1 MACRRKPKTPLAEY
15 AKSLRQEKASELGM
29 AFPMY
34 VVSLQNMLDM
44 TEVKRHQEL
53 LRDGVLTEM
62 DAACGKAMF
71 LSHQWTSNQ
80 HPDPDG
86 KQLKVFQAAMSNLAS
101 GSIVAQPSAFSASA
115 QYLLGYH
122 ISLPD
127 LSANAIFVWYDYFS
141 VPQYTVTAWSRSVS
155 GNLFE
160 DQRNAIASIPAYID
174 KCDFFVV
181 LCPLMRHATT
191 HLTLNFESWAERG
204 WCRTEAMTR
213 NLSVKNASMLVIE
226 GPRQVTVGSTWH
238 STFLAP
244 GDAKYTVD
252 HDREVV
258 AEILKQMVRKK
269 LHSLLVKGDLP
280 GYRLLLNQ
288 QQVWLRKSNTAPVP
302 GLLAGDLRTDSDQMG
317 DVGEEFLFQHG
328 FSKLCECDEAGW
340 SPLCYAA
347 LGGNPQ
353 VLEALLSKRAN
364 PNETLRRSCPIL
376 YLQKGDPVLAICGRF
391 GNKES
396 IGTLLRAQADPNKQ
410 DHFGMSPLF
419 HVATYSDNVDGA
431 RLLLEAH
438 ADPRIANRASLNAFQ
453 YASIMGASKIAKEL
467 LQFPGGDASR
477 QELLHQAIFF
487 SQGFQSSAVH
497 ISLLLQSGCDINEQ
511 LRFDKVFPGVHLL
524 LGLLAL
530 KHCLSAPTLFNTF
543 AYHWRD
549 ATPLMVSILVRNYSI
564 SRILLEARARID
576 LRNSRKQTAFDLA
589 IKQGAP
595 DALLWDLWRRGAG
608 NHASQASISW
618 WHSNTPEEDSEDQMT
633 LITVDSS
640 IPVEMLQD
648 PDPMVSMQFWC
659 EDIQS
664 MVFTDPSLSSFTMF
678 HWQSLCSFKKCKVLW
693 HSLTTNIQ
701 NSWPWSTALSDCK
714 TTLLASLKLQN
725 LER

>member
-1 MACRRKPKTPLAEY
+1 MACRSKPKTPLAEY
-15 AKSLRQEKASELGM
+15 AKSLRQEKASELRM

-44 TEVKRHQEL
+44 TKVKRHQEL
-53 LRDGVLTEM
+53 LRDGILTEM
-62 DAACGKAMF
+62 DAARGKAMF

-86 KQLKVFQAAMSNLAS
+86 KQLKAFQAAMSNLAS
-101 GSIVAQPSAFSASA
+101 GSIVAQPGVFSALINFFA
-115 QYLLGYH
+115 GWQGL
-122 ISLPD
+122 SLPD
-127 LSANAIFVWYDYFS
+127 LSEIAIFVWYDYFS
-141 VPQYTVTAWSRSVS
+141 VPQHTVTRESRSVS
-155 GNLFE
+155 ENLFE

-181 LCPLMRHATT
+181 LCPLVRHATT

-213 NLSVKNASMLVIE
+213 ILSVKNASILVIE

-238 STFLAP
+238 STFLSP
-244 GDAKYTVD
+244 GDGKYTVD

-280 GYRLLLNQ
+280 GYRLILNQ
-288 QQVWLRKSNTAPVP
+288 QQVWLRKSKTGPVR
-302 GLLAGDLRTDSDQMG
+302 GLLAGDVRTNSDQMG

-328 FSKLCECDEAGW
+328 FSKLCEYDEAGW

-353 VLEALLSKRAN
+353 VSEALLSKRAN

-376 YLQKGDPVLAICGRF
+376 YLQKGVCVLAICSRF
-391 GNKES
+391 GNKE
-396 IGTLLRAQADPNKQ
+396 TMEALLRARADPNKQ
-410 DHFGMSPLF
+410 DHLGNSPLF
-419 HVATYSDNVDGA
+419 HVAVFSDNLDGA
-431 RLLLEAH
+431 RLLLQAR
-438 ADPRIANRASLNAFQ
+438 ADPRIANRASLNPFQ
-453 YASIMGASKIAKEL
+453 NASILGASQIAKEL
-467 LQFPGGDASR
+467 LQFPGGDASQ
-477 QELLHQAIFF
+477 QELLHLAIFF
-487 SQGFQSSAVH
+487 SQGFQSSPVH

-511 LRFDKVFPGVHLL
+511 FRFDRAFPGVHLMYDF
-524 LGLLAL
+524 LAL
-530 KHCLSAPTLFNTF
+530 KHCLSAPTPLNTY

-549 ATPLMVSILVRNYSI
+549 ATPLMLSILVRNYSI
-564 SRILLEARARID
+564 SRILLEAKARID

-608 NHASQASISW
+608 NHASQAFISW
-618 WHSNTPEEDSEDQMT
+618 WHSNTPEEDCEDQVT
-633 LITVDSS
+633 FSTVESSILVEMLEAS

-648 PDPMVSMQFWC
+648 PDTMVSMQF
-659 EDIQS
+659 
-664 MVFTDPSLSSFTMF
+664 
-678 HWQSLCSFKKCKVLW
+678 
-693 HSLTTNIQ
+693 
-701 NSWPWSTALSDCK
+701 
-714 TTLLASLKLQN
+714 
-725 LER
+725 